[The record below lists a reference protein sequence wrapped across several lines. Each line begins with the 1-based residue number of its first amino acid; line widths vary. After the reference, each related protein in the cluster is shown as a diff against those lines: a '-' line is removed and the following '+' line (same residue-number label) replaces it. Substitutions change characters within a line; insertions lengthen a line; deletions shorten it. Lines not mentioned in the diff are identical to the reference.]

1 LQQFFF
7 GGACSDLCDLKFAV
21 NQKNWLLLG
30 ALNANFGAA
39 RSIHGSGI
47 LLALLLVF
55 FFLNLT

>member
-1 LQQFFF
+1 
-7 GGACSDLCDLKFAV
+7 LCDLKFAV